1 VGGPST
7 SAETVA
13 AGTRDTFA
21 AVVDITGLPVPT
33 GSAAPG
39 TSSCRGGAG
48 KDYGEREGAL
58 RPGLGC
64 ECLASRTGVRE
75 PRAPFGVARRESP
88 ANTCCANDW
97 QQARTTVPNESESP
111 PTEKLYRRE
120 FRRGRVNPRTLL
132 WHALWAPL
140 LAAHAAGAAA
150 YGNAN
155 GFCLCVLTTGAQLGQ
170 DTSRGAAS

>member
-1 VGGPST
+1 MQAKKSGKVRSLALRQRHDPRLQKPTQSCLVCIMHT
-7 SAETVA
+7 TAAEY
-13 AGTRDTFA
+13 
-21 AVVDITGLPVPT
+21 L
-33 GSAAPG
+33 
-39 TSSCRGGAG
+39 
-48 KDYGEREGAL
+48 KGAL

-155 GFCLCVLTTGAQLGQ
+155 GFCLCVLMTGAQLGQ